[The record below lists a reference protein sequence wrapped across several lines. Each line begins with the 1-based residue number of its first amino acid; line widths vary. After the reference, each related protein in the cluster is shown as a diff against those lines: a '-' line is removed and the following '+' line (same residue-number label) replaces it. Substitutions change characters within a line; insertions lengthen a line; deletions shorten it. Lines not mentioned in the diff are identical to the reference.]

1 VIEDDYDAEYRYD
14 RAPVGA
20 MQGLDPGNVVYC
32 GSVSKRWRRRCG
44 SGGSFSPSASRTTSA
59 SRRRPTT
66 SARRWSTSSH
76 WPTSSRGDLD
86 RHLRASRLEDRRRR
100 DALVAALAH
109 HLPDAHVD
117 GIAAGL
123 HLVVRLLDGADESRV
138 VDAARARGVGADGL
152 SEHRFAPGPPALLLG
167 YGRIPASAIAAA
179 VHELVSSIDLT
190 HR

>member
-1 VIEDDYDAEYRYD
+1 
-14 RAPVGA
+14 

-32 GSVSKRWRRRCG
+32 GSVSKTLAPALRLGWLVLPERLADDVGEQKAADDLGTPMVDQLALADFIARGPRPSPAGLPAGVSPPPRRARRRTG
-44 SGGSFSPSASRTTSA
+44 P
-59 SRRRPTT
+59 P
-66 SARRWSTSSH
+66 
-76 WPTSSRGDLD
+76 P
-86 RHLRASRLEDRRRR
+86 
-100 DALVAALAH
+100 
-109 HLPDAHVD
+109 PDAHVD